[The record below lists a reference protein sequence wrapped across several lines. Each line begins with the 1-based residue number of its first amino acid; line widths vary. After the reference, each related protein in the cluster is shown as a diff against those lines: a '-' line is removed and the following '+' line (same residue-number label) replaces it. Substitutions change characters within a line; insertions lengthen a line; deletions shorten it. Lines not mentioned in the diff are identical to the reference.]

1 MSEEELIE
9 TLQLFTEER
18 LENLPEGARGVF
30 NAIMRLCDERDELQE
45 KVKLLNKQKEELY
58 EKYCNIL
65 KENKE
70 WFKARTVMEMI
81 DLIDLED

>member
-1 MSEEELIE
+1 MTVEELID

-30 NAIMRLCDERDELQE
+30 DAIMRLADERDELRE

-58 EKYCNIL
+58 EKYCKIL
-65 KENKE
+65 KENEE
-70 WFKARTVMEMI
+70 WFRARTAIEMM
-81 DLIDLED
+81 DLLDLED